1 MPGVIAACSVL
12 STLALW
18 PPAHAD
24 VSGRASVIDGD
35 TIGVSGDRVRL
46 HGTDGPESPPTCLAG
61 NEPWGCAAGARL
73 THSAT
78 GSPTRPLPVRKK
90 IGIVMGTQW
99 HYAASAPATSTRG
112 WCRRDGRSRTG
123 NTPGSMWPRRLQR
136 KRRGNRP
143 PRHLAVDHTA
153 EAADLVGTQFVRPCC
168 RYLLKLSATGY

>member
-61 NEPWGCAAGARL
+61 NEPWGWPPAR
-73 THSAT
+73 
-78 GSPTRPLPVRKK
+78 
-90 IGIVMGTQW
+90 
-99 HYAASAPATSTRG
+99 
-112 WCRRDGRSRTG
+112 DSRT
-123 NTPGSMWPRRLQR
+123 PRPDHQ
-136 KRRGNRP
+136 P
-143 PRHLAVDHTA
+143 DRH
-153 EAADLVGTQFVRPCC
+153 Q
-168 RYLLKLSATGY
+168 